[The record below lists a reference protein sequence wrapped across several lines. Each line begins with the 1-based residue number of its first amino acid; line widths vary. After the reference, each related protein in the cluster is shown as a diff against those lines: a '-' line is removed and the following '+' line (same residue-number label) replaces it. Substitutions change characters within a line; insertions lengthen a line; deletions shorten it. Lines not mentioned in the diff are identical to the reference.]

1 MTDNRAGEM
10 RWQAE
15 RRAAMET
22 SLSYWS
28 AKHKRRHSS
37 TDSAA
42 SPVPVD
48 VGGVDETD
56 TELVERMPL
65 GSIVWAG
72 LEPVEFIAM
81 FPEWERR
88 NDVARINV
96 AVSRRR
102 CRQIKYELLDNVRY
116 VFAGWSQRG
125 ASGHR

>member
-42 SPVPVD
+42 SPVP

-96 AVSRRR
+96 AVSRQLQTNQIRIT
-102 CRQIKYELLDNVRY
+102 RQCSFI
-116 VFAGWSQRG
+116 FAGWSQRG